1 MASRGNRGGGGDRVL
16 ESRHVIG
23 LFLLMLVFSGVF
35 FALGYVMGRNQ
46 YDGQVRAEST
56 PRATPDPVYAAKSE
70 PAARRPK
77 NSQSGSQSAT
87 NSASSSSSTNSGW
100 GSASSTPSSASPRG
114 GGSTPAATPG
124 ANSNGNPDESAAPTS
139 DWSYFSSA
147 KNVPDDRLTPAANT
161 STPSS
166 STMSSAPSSTTAA
179 AGKNPKP
186 ASVSNSAP
194 SKAVVGTIGSPVPAG
209 SYVLQVAAM
218 RETADANAVVK
229 SLVAKHFPAFVV
241 NPTTDKYYHVQVGPY
256 HDVKSADAAKK
267 GLESAGFKAIVKH

>member
-1 MASRGNRGGGGDRVL
+1 ML

-56 PRATPDPVYAAKSE
+56 PRATPDLVYSAKSDL
-70 PAARRPK
+70 AARRSK
-77 NSQSGSQSAT
+77 NSQSAG
-87 NSASSSSSTNSGW
+87 SASSANSSSSASGNATSSGSGW
-100 GSASSTPSSASPRG
+100 GSLSSTPSASTSRDSASAPN
-114 GGSTPAATPG
+114 ATP
-124 ANSNGNPDESAAPTS
+124 DDSATPSS
-139 DWSYFSSA
+139 DWNFYNSA
-147 KNVPDDRLTPAANT
+147 KSAPDDRLRPAPV
-161 STPSS
+161 TPSA
-166 STMSSAPSSTTAA
+166 STISPSAMPAVAA
-179 AGKNPKP
+179 AGKNPKATNVSSTNP
-186 ASVSNSAP
+186 GPVPSNGASKTLVGANGAP
-194 SKAVVGTIGSPVPAG
+194 MPAG

-218 RETADANAVVK
+218 RQSGDATAVANN
-229 SLVAKHFPAFVV
+229 LRLKHFPAFVV

>member
-1 MASRGNRGGGGDRVL
+1 ML

-46 YDGQVRAEST
+46 YDGQVRAENA
-56 PRATPDPVYAAKSE
+56 PRATPDPVYAAKSDL
-70 PAARRPK
+70 AARRPK
-77 NSQSGSQSAT
+77 NSAATANSTSSGSSA
-87 NSASSSSSTNSGW
+87 NSGW
-100 GSASSTPSSASPRG
+100 GSVSPTPSSASPRG
-114 GGSTPAATPG
+114 SSTPATAPS
-124 ANSNGNPDESAAPTS
+124 AISNGSSDESAAPTS

-147 KNVPDDRLTPAANT
+147 KNAPDDRLTPQAPA
-161 STPSS
+161 SAQSGAVMSPASPS
-166 STMSSAPSSTTAA
+166 AGAA

-186 ASVSNSAP
+186 ASSPNGAP
-194 SKAVVGTIGSPVPAG
+194 SRSAIVPNGSPVPAG
-209 SYVLQVAAM
+209 NYVLQVAAM
-218 RETADANAVVK
+218 RQTADANAVVK

>member
-1 MASRGNRGGGGDRVL
+1 ML

-56 PRATPDPVYAAKSE
+56 PRATPDPVAS
-70 PAARRPK
+70 ARADLASRRSK
-77 NSQSGSQSAT
+77 NSQSAANSVNSA
-87 NSASSSSSTNSGW
+87 NSANSNSANSAGSASSANSGW
-100 GSASSTPSSASPRG
+100 GSVSSSPSAATSSRDSASAPNATPDDSATPSSDWNFYNASK
-114 GGSTPAATPG
+114 
-124 ANSNGNPDESAAPTS
+124 NP
-139 DWSYFSSA
+139 
-147 KNVPDDRLTPAANT
+147 PDDRLKPAAPGDPAT
-161 STPSS
+161 SSMSPS
-166 STMSSAPSSTTAA
+166 AAAA
-179 AGKNPKP
+179 AGGKTPKP
-186 ASVSNSAP
+186 TPVSSKTTAPAAS
-194 SKAVVGTIGSPVPAG
+194 GSPVPAG

-218 RETADANAVVK
+218 RQNADAVAVAN
-229 SLVAKHFPAFVV
+229 SLRLKHFPAFVI

>member
-56 PRATPDPVYAAKSE
+56 PRATPDPVAAARADL
-70 PAARRPK
+70 AARRSK
-77 NSQSGSQSAT
+77 NSQSSPSST
-87 NSASSSSSTNSGW
+87 NSSSSTNSGW
-100 GSASSTPSSASPRG
+100 GSASTSANATSSRDRS
-114 GGSTPAATPG
+114 ATPT
-124 ANSNGNPDESAAPTS
+124 AAPDDGTTPTS
-139 DWSYFSSA
+139 DWSFYNNSSKPA
-147 KNVPDDRLTPAANT
+147 PDDRLNPSPA
-161 STPSS
+161 
-166 STMSSAPSSTTAA
+166 SSTTSPAFSPSVA

-186 ASVSNSAP
+186 TSVSSKTPVPNS
-194 SKAVVGTIGSPVPAG
+194 GSPSAG
-209 SYVLQVAAM
+209 NYVLQVAAM
-218 RETADANAVVK
+218 RQNVDAISVVN
-229 SLVAKHFPAFVV
+229 SLRTKKFPAFVV

-256 HDVKSADAAKK
+256 HDMKSAEAAKK

>member
-56 PRATPDPVYAAKSE
+56 PPRATPDPVFQAKNDL
-70 PAARRPK
+70 AARRK
-77 NSQSGSQSAT
+77 KDSQSSANSANSS
-87 NSASSSSSTNSGW
+87 NSASSSSSTGSGW
-100 GSASSTPSSASPRG
+100 GSL
-114 GGSTPAATPG
+114 STPAPSASSNSRDTNSAPG
-124 ANSNGNPDESAAPTS
+124 APPDDNTAPAS
-139 DWSYFSSA
+139 DWSFYNNTG
-147 KNVPDDRLTPAANT
+147 KNAPDDRLKTA
-161 STPSS
+161 PSS
-166 STMSSAPSSTTAA
+166 SAQISPSPAPAPPAA
-179 AGKNPKP
+179 ANKTPK
-186 ASVSNSAP
+186 SAA
-194 SKAVVGTIGSPVPAG
+194 AVAYGGSPAPAG

-218 RETADANAVVK
+218 RQSVDANAVVT
-229 SLVAKHFPAFVV
+229 SLRTKHFPAFVV

-256 HDVKSADAAKK
+256 HDVKAADAAKK

>member
-1 MASRGNRGGGGDRVL
+1 MGSRGNRGGGGGDRVL

-46 YDGQVRAEST
+46 YDGQVRAENA
-56 PRATPDPVYAAKSE
+56 PRATPDPVYAAKSDL
-70 PAARRPK
+70 AAHRPK
-77 NSQSGSQSAT
+77 NSPSGSQSSA

-114 GGSTPAATPG
+114 GRSPSTPNATSV
-124 ANSNGNPDESAAPTS
+124 ANPDDSAAPTS

-147 KNVPDDRLTPAANT
+147 KNAPDDRLTPQVPASGQSG
-161 STPSS
+161 STISPSP
-166 STMSSAPSSTTAA
+166 SAPGSAG
-179 AGKNPKP
+179 GKNTKP
-186 ASVSNSAP
+186 SNVPNGAP
-194 SKAVVGTIGSPVPAG
+194 SKPAVGTTVSPVPAG

-218 RETADANAVVK
+218 RQTADANAVVK

>member
-1 MASRGNRGGGGDRVL
+1 MGSRGNRGGGGGDRVL

-56 PRATPDPVYAAKSE
+56 PRATPDPVYAAKSDLS
-70 PAARRPK
+70 ARRPK
-77 NSQSGSQSAT
+77 NSAATANSTSSGS
-87 NSASSSSSTNSGW
+87 SSNSGW
-100 GSASSTPSSASPRG
+100 GSVSPTPSSASPRG
-114 GGSTPAATPG
+114 GSTPAAVPTATSVG
-124 ANSNGNPDESAAPTS
+124 NNSDESAAPTS

-147 KNVPDDRLTPAANT
+147 KNAPDDRLTPQAPV
-161 STPSS
+161 SPQ
-166 STMSSAPSSTTAA
+166 SSAATSPASPSAGAA

-186 ASVSNSAP
+186 AINPNSAP
-194 SKAVVGTIGSPVPAG
+194 SKSAFGPSGPIPAG
-209 SYVLQVAAM
+209 NYVLQVAAM
-218 RETADANAVVK
+218 RQTADANAVVK